1 MLSIQLLCY
10 KKGMTNESGENTDKI
25 ELLDSLLE
33 GDHAMVHLDSRVPGV
48 DIPEHLGRI
57 HDLTLKISR
66 LFRGKL
72 DLTEDQ
78 IEAELL
84 FDEGYYTCIIP
95 YGAVW
100 GVTDENGESKIWPY
114 STPKELLQSL
124 LGQQNPAAA
133 VEESAEESQERP
145 QLSVASSQEK
155 SESSSSPTQPKK
167 GRPQLKRIK

>member
-1 MLSIQLLCY
+1 MS
-10 KKGMTNESGENTDKI
+10 NESGENTDKI

-33 GDHAMVHLDSRVPGV
+33 GDHVMVHLDSRVPGV
-48 DIPEHLGRI
+48 DIPEQLGRI
-57 HDLTLKISR
+57 HDLTLKMSR
-66 LFRGKL
+66 LFRGRL
-72 DLTEDQ
+72 DLTEHQ

-84 FDEGYYTCIIP
+84 FDGGYYTCIVP

-100 GVTDENGESKIWPY
+100 GVTDEKGESKIWPY

-124 LGQQNPAAA
+124 LGQQNPAVAT
-133 VEESAEESQERP
+133 EETQERP

-155 SESSSSPTQPKK
+155 TDSSAPSPKPKK